1 VIKDFLQV
9 LSILQAVLL
18 GWQTT
23 TAAALASLSVTPLS
37 TRAWVSLDC
46 ILPRTD
52 AVGQRL
58 QMYQVPALGACR
70 AHQRVGSPAAPRAH
84 MCTAC
89 SSNTHTH
96 KYAAALAHEHT
107 GALPALHTRVPLRQ
121 D

>member
-1 VIKDFLQV
+1 MIKDFLQV

-70 AHQRVGSPAAPRAH
+70 THQLVGSPAAPHAH
-84 MCTAC
+84 IYTAC
-89 SSNTHTH
+89 SSKTH
-96 KYAAALAHEHT
+96 AHICSR
-107 GALPALHTRVPLRQ
+107 TRT
-121 D
+121 